1 MAGAP
6 AEERLV
12 GRARGH
18 ADIVGVLTRTR
29 MAGPT
34 APLDSTARPVPP
46 GLQARAAGSGTKP
59 RPSQAQEK
67 TMPSTHVVNMS
78 CARPLPA

>member
-18 ADIVGVLTRTR
+18 ADIVGVLTRTW

-34 APLDSTARPVPP
+34 APLGSMAWPVAP
-46 GLQARAAGSGTKP
+46 GLQALVAGRGTKP
-59 RPSQAQEK
+59 RFSQAREK
-67 TMPSTHVVNMS
+67 TMQSTHVVNMS